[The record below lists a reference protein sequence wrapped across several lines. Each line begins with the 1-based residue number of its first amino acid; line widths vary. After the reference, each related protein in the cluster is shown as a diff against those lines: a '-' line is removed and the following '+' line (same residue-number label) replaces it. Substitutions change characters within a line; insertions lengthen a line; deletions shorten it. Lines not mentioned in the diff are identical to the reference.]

1 MARETTKWPST
12 RWPITKIMS
21 SDGCNGNRVP
31 LEMGP
36 WYDFREFGCHLG
48 NVGSEGSS
56 WANSPIQTQI
66 IQLFFRR
73 ESPPLLPCWSW
84 RVLVLALAAPAAA
97 GDNRGSAEEAQDMV
111 ARAIAYYDEMGAEAA
126 VARFNADPA
135 PEFLDRDLYIFVI
148 GPEGTVV
155 AHGVDSSLLGVAL
168 ASFIDAD
175 GKEFGEEIGLM
186 ASAEGAWVDYK
197 WKNPV
202 SVEIEQKSSWIVAHD
217 GHIFG
222 AGVYRP

>member
-1 MARETTKWPST
+1 
-12 RWPITKIMS
+12 
-21 SDGCNGNRVP
+21 
-31 LEMGP
+31 MGEQSNTDTNHP
-36 WYDFREFGCHLG
+36 TLFSLG
-48 NVGSEGSS
+48 V
-56 WANSPIQTQI
+56 AA
-66 IQLFFRR
+66 LVA
-73 ESPPLLPCWSW
+73 
-84 RVLVLALAAPAAA
+84 VLVLALAAPAAA
-97 GDNRGSAEEAQDMV
+97 GDNRGSTEEAQDMV

-135 PEFLDRDLYIFVI
+135 PEFLDRDLYIFVS

-155 AHGVDSSLLGVAL
+155 AHGVGPPRFWELPL
-168 ASFIDAD
+168 ASFVDAD

-197 WKNPV
+197 WKSPV
-202 SVEIEQKSSWIVAHD
+202 SGEIEQKSSWIVAHD

>member
-1 MARETTKWPST
+1 MHNPFRYF
-12 RWPITKIMS
+12 RGFITGEQSNTDTNHPTLFS
-21 SDGCNGNRVP
+21 SGVAA
-31 LEMGP
+31 L
-36 WYDFREFGCHLG
+36 
-48 NVGSEGSS
+48 V
-56 WANSPIQTQI
+56 A
-66 IQLFFRR
+66 
-73 ESPPLLPCWSW
+73 
-84 RVLVLALAAPAAA
+84 VLVLALAAPAAA

-111 ARAIAYYDEMGAEAA
+111 ARVIAYYDERGPEAA

-168 ASFIDAD
+168 ASFVDAD
-175 GKEFGEEIGLM
+175 GKDFGEEIGLM

-202 SVEIEQKSSWIVAHD
+202 SGAIEQKSSWIVAHD

-222 AGVYRP
+222 VGVYRP

>member
-1 MARETTKWPST
+1 MGEQSNTDTNHPT
-12 RWPITKIMS
+12 LFS
-21 SDGCNGNRVP
+21 SGVAA
-31 LEMGP
+31 L
-36 WYDFREFGCHLG
+36 
-48 NVGSEGSS
+48 V
-56 WANSPIQTQI
+56 A
-66 IQLFFRR
+66 
-73 ESPPLLPCWSW
+73 
-84 RVLVLALAAPAAA
+84 VLVLALAAPAAA

-175 GKEFGEEIGLM
+175 GKKFGEEIGLM
-186 ASAEGAWVDYK
+186 ASAEGLGSTTSGRTRSAGRSSRSQAGSWRMTAISSARESTGRK
-197 WKNPV
+197 PV
-202 SVEIEQKSSWIVAHD
+202 PVTLTLAFSS
-217 GHIFG
+217 
-222 AGVYRP
+222 

>member
-36 WYDFREFGCHLG
+36 WYDFREFGWYMG

-73 ESPPLLPCWSW
+73 EVAALVA
-84 RVLVLALAAPAAA
+84 VLVLALAALAAA

-111 ARAIAYYDEMGAEAA
+111 ARAIAYYDERGAEAA

-135 PEFLDRDLYIFVI
+135 PEFLDRDLYIFVS

-168 ASFIDAD
+168 ASFVDAD

-202 SVEIEQKSSWIVAHD
+202 SGAIEQKSSWIVAHD

-222 AGVYRP
+222 VGVYRP

>member
-1 MARETTKWPST
+1 MGEQSNTDTNHPT
-12 RWPITKIMS
+12 LVS
-21 SDGCNGNRVP
+21 SGGAALV
-31 LEMGP
+31 
-36 WYDFREFGCHLG
+36 
-48 NVGSEGSS
+48 
-56 WANSPIQTQI
+56 A
-66 IQLFFRR
+66 
-73 ESPPLLPCWSW
+73 
-84 RVLVLALAAPAAA
+84 VLVLAFAAPAAA
-97 GDNRGSAEEAQDMV
+97 GDNRGSAEEAQGHGC
-111 ARAIAYYDEMGAEAA
+111 ARDRLLRRDGGRGGGGEVQRRPRLRSSWTAISTSSL
-126 VARFNADPA
+126 V
-135 PEFLDRDLYIFVI
+135 

-168 ASFIDAD
+168 ASFVDAD

-202 SVEIEQKSSWIVAHD
+202 SGVIEQKSSWTVAHD

>member
-1 MARETTKWPST
+1 MGEQSNTDTNHPT
-12 RWPITKIMS
+12 LFS
-21 SDGCNGNRVP
+21 SGVAA
-31 LEMGP
+31 L
-36 WYDFREFGCHLG
+36 
-48 NVGSEGSS
+48 V
-56 WANSPIQTQI
+56 A
-66 IQLFFRR
+66 
-73 ESPPLLPCWSW
+73 
-84 RVLVLALAAPAAA
+84 VLVLALAAPAAA

-168 ASFIDAD
+168 ASFVDAD

-202 SVEIEQKSSWIVAHD
+202 NGEIEQKSSWIVAHD